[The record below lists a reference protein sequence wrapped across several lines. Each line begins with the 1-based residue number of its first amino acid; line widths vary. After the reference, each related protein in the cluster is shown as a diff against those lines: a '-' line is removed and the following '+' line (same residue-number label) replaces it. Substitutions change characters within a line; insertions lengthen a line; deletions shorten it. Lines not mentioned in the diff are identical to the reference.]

1 METGRIS
8 EGPGGSPGLVSSGSD
23 KGGNPVS
30 FRSESYSVSR
40 ASKPPL
46 TGWRHRFFPSFFQ
59 RLTGSVPAFAAAGN
73 LAHGSCFPDPFLRR
87 ANHRPGQLSPDF
99 YRPNRTACMIRPGP
113 KVNSPAM

>member
-59 RLTGSVPAFAAAGN
+59 RLTGSVPAFAAAGE
-73 LAHGSCFPDPFLRR
+73 PDLWKLFSGP
-87 ANHRPGQLSPDF
+87 LSTT
-99 YRPNRTACMIRPGP
+99 R
-113 KVNSPAM
+113 KSPAAGWLSAEQDGVHDPPRDEGE